1 MSKKTEDNVAK
12 VEPVAEVKMGHV
24 TARFT
29 TKALEDLYDL
39 KDFVENDLLATIR
52 EFDDIIIEAY
62 RENNDKAAECMKRLD
77 GLRGYVWWFERVK
90 AIDMTWESEKL
101 KIPTQ

>member
-1 MSKKTEDNVAK
+1 MSKDSGTAK
-12 VEPVAEVKMGHV
+12 IEPMAEVKMGHV

-29 TKALEDLYDL
+29 TKALEDLYYL
-39 KDFVENDLLATIR
+39 KDFVEKDLLATIR
-52 EFDDIIIEAY
+52 EFDDMIIDAY
-62 RENNDKAAECMKRLD
+62 RENNAKAAECMKRLD

-90 AIDMTWESEKL
+90 EIDMTWESEKL